1 MSSRARKRYIL
12 FMPTT
17 GAKAQWAVRNGFN
30 RIILGRYPML
40 NKKLIWLGK
49 GLIIKTDTALV
60 LSLKAE
66 LPKITVCDVSL
77 RPVLTSG
84 SIKKLKALI

>member
-17 GAKAQWAVRNGFN
+17 GAKVQWAVRNEFN
-30 RIILGRYPML
+30 RIILGRYPAL

-49 GLIIKTDTALV
+49 GLIIKADTTLV
-60 LSLKAE
+60 LSLMTE
-66 LPKITVCDVSL
+66 LPKMTVRSVSL